1 MRCIYTSV
9 GKECVSKSPTLGYSL
24 PFKTQSGS
32 HVSKD
37 EAHLTV
43 SAGINEQQSS

>member
-1 MRCIYTSV
+1 MFLRAQHWDSV
-9 GKECVSKSPTLGYSL
+9 